1 MRSFRV
7 SFQLL
12 RHAWR
17 PILVFELLLKTVT
30 LLVLVPMLGGLLRLL
45 LQAAHLHYL
54 ANANL
59 LEFLRAPITWLG
71 LFIVLLNLALYTLFE
86 LSAVTCCYSNA
97 RCGRKTSLLEMLRV
111 GWHTVRDLFRR
122 GNGWMVLHLLLLL
135 PVMQFSVLSG
145 SFTMIGIPD
154 FFAYFLTRKIYLL
167 PLYLLFTA
175 GCAALVVRRFFAIP
189 IFTLRGGS
197 FRAACRRSKQ
207 LTQKKTVR
215 IVGSVACWNL
225 LHLAVMTVLLC
236 LFAAGV
242 LLVQRKTENSAFWN
256 LFSAQFLRLLVQGIL
271 LLFFCAAV
279 PLAAAHM
286 TALYDACERSC
297 ICDQEPELQMPRRVL
312 HVSSRRVTFGIAG
325 CICACAIG
333 LHMFYLQGIFT
344 GDMPLRLSARPQ
356 ITAHRGLS
364 SAAPENTADAFE
376 AAIAMG
382 VDCIE
387 LDVQQ
392 TKDGVPVVIHDA
404 NLKRTAG
411 VNRTVREM
419 TYDQLQELDVGSWF
433 SPRYAGAKIMR
444 LEDVLALTQGQVR
457 LNIEIKASPHTPE
470 LEQAVAE
477 LIEAYDFVDAC
488 CVTSFSYRTLQRIKA
503 CNPDIATGY
512 LMSLAYGDFYT
523 LPDADAFS
531 INKLFITRQMVLQ
544 AHRNGKAIFAWTV
557 NSASEMQSLKRMQV
571 DDIITDRPQLAEEV
585 FSKETMGDTLLSVLD
600 YLIH

>member
-1 MRSFRV
+1 M
-7 SFQLL
+7 
-12 RHAWR
+12 
-17 PILVFELLLKTVT
+17 
-30 LLVLVPMLGGLLRLL
+30 
-45 LQAAHLHYL
+45 
-54 ANANL
+54 
-59 LEFLRAPITWLG
+59 
-71 LFIVLLNLALYTLFE
+71 
-86 LSAVTCCYSNA
+86 
-97 RCGRKTSLLEMLRV
+97 
-111 GWHTVRDLFRR
+111 
-122 GNGWMVLHLLLLL
+122 
-135 PVMQFSVLSG
+135 
-145 SFTMIGIPD
+145 
-154 FFAYFLTRKIYLL
+154 
-167 PLYLLFTA
+167 
-175 GCAALVVRRFFAIP
+175 
-189 IFTLRGGS
+189 
-197 FRAACRRSKQ
+197 
-207 LTQKKTVR
+207 
-215 IVGSVACWNL
+215 
-225 LHLAVMTVLLC
+225 
-236 LFAAGV
+236 
-242 LLVQRKTENSAFWN
+242 N

-333 LHMFYLQGIFT
+333 LHMFYLQDFYGRYAAAIVC
-344 GDMPLRLSARPQ
+344 PSADYG
-356 ITAHRGLS
+356 ASGLS

-544 AHRNGKAIFAWTV
+544 AHRNGKAI
-557 NSASEMQSLKRMQV
+557 LPGR
-571 DDIITDRPQLAEEV
+571 
-585 FSKETMGDTLLSVLD
+585 
-600 YLIH
+600 